1 MSRSQ
6 GLFAGETGPRKKRA
20 LSGGD
25 LDLTPMIDVT
35 FLLLIFFMVC
45 STMKSVPDLDLP
57 VATHAVGAVVE
68 DSIVFTLKAGT
79 TGEPSS
85 LLLGDGQGEEIN
97 LNEVAGF
104 VKDAV
109 ASGRMNA
116 IVKAEGDVSAGD
128 VEALARAIQAVEGV
142 TIYIGVGDAPPAAR

>member
-1 MSRSQ
+1 MSGSR
-6 GLFAGETGPRKKRA
+6 GLFAGEAGPRKKRA

-68 DSIVFTLKAGT
+68 DSIVFTLKAGVA
-79 TGEPSS
+79 GQPST
-85 LLLGDGQGEEIN
+85 LLLGDGRGEELN
-97 LNEVAGF
+97 VNEVAGL
-104 VKDAV
+104 VKEAV
-109 ASGRMNA
+109 AAGRMNA
-116 IVKAEGDVSAGD
+116 IVKAEGDVTAGD
-128 VEALARAIQAVEGV
+128 VEGVARAIQSVEGV
-142 TIYIGVGDAPPAAR
+142 TVYIGVGDAPPSAR